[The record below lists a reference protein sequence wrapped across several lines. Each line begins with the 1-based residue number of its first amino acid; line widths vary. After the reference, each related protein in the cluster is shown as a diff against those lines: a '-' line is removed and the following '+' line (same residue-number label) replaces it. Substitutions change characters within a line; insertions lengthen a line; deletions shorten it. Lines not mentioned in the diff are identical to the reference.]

1 MLSLLV
7 REINT
12 HNTAI
17 SAIDIEFHPD
27 HNNCF
32 HQSGRSW
39 PNSIGFARLAQTN
52 TYITKWS
59 PLHMIVFSS
68 HRRSFCIYY
77 KVISPPLDRFCLL
90 IKDHFAY
97 ITKRSPLHLIAFVC
111 SSKIVQPHIG
121 EQTPGRGNRL
131 RSATI
136 LDSTLLKARS
146 HFFVCDLSI
155 FIIMCRHICDI

>member
-1 MLSLLV
+1 M

-77 KVISPPLDRFCLL
+77 KVISPPLDHFCLL
-90 IKDHFAY
+90 IKDHFEY
-97 ITKRSPLHLIAFVC
+97 ITKRSPHHMTAFSLIIEVHLRSFYFNLISVNKPQVEGTGCALRQFWTAPC
-111 SSKIVQPHIG
+111 SR
-121 EQTPGRGNRL
+121 PGRTFYL
-131 RSATI
+131 RSVQFHHHVPSY
-136 LDSTLLKARS
+136 L
-146 HFFVCDLSI
+146 
-155 FIIMCRHICDI
+155 